1 MSSERSVQAHQ
12 KGGSCPSY
20 HGGSSGVEEQST
32 SGLSQLAYVQH
43 IFTECGALCW
53 VLGIGWIAKIDM
65 VPVLVEHII
74 YWGKHIDQIITK
86 VYEYDLW

>member
-1 MSSERSVQAHQ
+1 M
-12 KGGSCPSY
+12 
-20 HGGSSGVEEQST
+20 
-32 SGLSQLAYVQH
+32 
-43 IFTECGALCW
+43 
-53 VLGIGWIAKIDM
+53 LGIGWIAKIDM